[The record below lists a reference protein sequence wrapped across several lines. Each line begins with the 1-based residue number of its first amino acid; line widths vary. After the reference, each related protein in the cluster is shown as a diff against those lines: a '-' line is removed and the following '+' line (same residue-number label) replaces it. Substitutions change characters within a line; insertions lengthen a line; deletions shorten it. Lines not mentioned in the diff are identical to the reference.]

1 MIGAC
6 VTFSKEP
13 AGITNTNPIDD
24 LWQLEF

>member
-6 VTFSKEP
+6 VTFLKEP
-13 AGITNTNPIDD
+13 AGITSTNPTDD

>member
-6 VTFSKEP
+6 VTFSKES
-13 AGITNTNPIDD
+13 AGITRINPTDD